1 MAKPYRRSSYFTK
14 KGFQSR
20 FTLLFIAASVLA
32 NMLTVTLFILLARNR
47 IDGLLY
53 TMRLPPGS
61 AGALL
66 APAAFTA
73 SITAV
78 IGVSLLFLW
87 ASRRLFHTITGPLQ
101 QIRTSLQQIGRGDLS
116 CRVTLRERDEFKD
129 FAGDIN
135 AMAGELNR
143 RFTFMKDHA
152 DKLARAAKTLR
163 TSPTAEESL
172 AIRQGMLQTVR
183 SLKDQVK
190 TFSL

>member
-20 FTLLFIAASVLA
+20 FTLRFIAASVLA
-32 NMLTVTLFILLARNR
+32 NMLTITLFIILARNR
-47 IDGLLY
+47 MDGLLY
-53 TMRLPPGS
+53 AMRLPPGS

-78 IGVSLLFLW
+78 IGVSILFLW
-87 ASRRLFHTITGPLQ
+87 ASRRLHYAIAGPLQ
-101 QIRTSLQQIGRGDLS
+101 QIRTGLHQIGKGDLS
-116 CRVTLRERDEFKD
+116 CRVTLRESDEFKD

-135 AMAGELNR
+135 AMVEELNG
-143 RFTFMKDHA
+143 RFTVLKDHA
-152 DKLARAAKTLR
+152 DKLASTAKTLR

-172 AIRQGMLQTVR
+172 AIRQSMLQTAR
-183 SLKDQVK
+183 SLKEQVK